1 MTAPACG
8 RRKTPSALR
17 LLTRP
22 PVRGLLTLAF
32 LARTTAAVLPITLL
46 LALAQTHGYA
56 RAATV
61 AGGYTFVLALCAPLR
76 GRLLDRYGAHRALT
90 LMGITTATF
99 LALVA
104 GSIEFRWP
112 WWTTLPL
119 VIAATL
125 SSPPLNSALRASW
138 RHLATDEGQLK
149 AVHSADSILEEAG
162 FVLAPLTAGAA
173 VVLLGPRH
181 AYEAAAASFV
191 TITVL
196 YLTAA
201 RRHQLG
207 TTRPTPTKPILTTI
221 PRRRA
226 HRSRS
231 LLGPLTTPGMPA
243 ILLPLFAMGAIFG
256 GTTILIPAYLQNQ
269 HATAWLGPFLAAI
282 SIGGVIGGILYAT
295 LDWKTGLWRKY
306 QLLTLG
312 FTLPTL
318 LLFLARPLWL
328 LATLLLVAGLFVTP
342 LFINAFLLVDATT
355 GDDTRVEANTW
366 VGASTDIAN
375 GIMAVVIGALAEHQR
390 WDTAL
395 LTLTCCAAAGAMSS
409 LLAPASSTPWPSS
422 GPAEPKADPPAT
434 RTPSATDLRPTPA
447 TDPGF
452 APMPATGH
460 ATGPVTEPLT

>member
-1 MTAPACG
+1 MNAPTARGHHKAP
-8 RRKTPSALR
+8 PSTLR

-22 PVRGLLTLAF
+22 PVRGLLTLAL

-61 AGGYTFVLALCAPLR
+61 GGGYTFVLALCAPLR
-76 GRLLDRYGAHRALT
+76 GRLLDRHGVHRVLT
-90 LMGITTATF
+90 LMGITTATL
-99 LALVA
+99 LALVTC
-104 GSIEFRWP
+104 SIEFEWP

-138 RHLATDEGQLK
+138 RRLAVDEAQLK
-149 AVHSADSILEEAG
+149 AVHSADSILEETG

-173 VVLLGPRH
+173 VALLGPRH
-181 AYEAAAASFV
+181 AYETAAACF
-191 TITVL
+191 ITVTLL

-207 TTRPTPTKPILTTI
+207 TTRPTPTNPTPAPTLS
-221 PRRRA
+221 RRA
-226 HRSRS
+226 RRSRRWI
-231 LLGPLTTPGMPA
+231 GPLGTPGMPA

-256 GTTILIPAYLQNQ
+256 GTAILIPAYLQNQ

-295 LDWKTGLWRKY
+295 LDWKTDLWRKY

-342 LFINAFLLVDATT
+342 LFINAFLLVDTT
-355 GDDTRVEANTW
+355 AADDTRVEANTW

-395 LTLTCCAAAGAMSS
+395 LALTCCAAAGAMSP
-409 LLAPASSTPWPSS
+409 LLTPAHPTPRPPT
-422 GPAEPKADPPAT
+422 GPAEPVATPPAT
-434 RTPSATDLRPTPA
+434 RTPTAPVPRPTPA
-447 TDPGF
+447 NESDSASEPE
-452 APMPATGH
+452 PVTGS
-460 ATGPVTEPLT
+460 VTEPRT

>member
-1 MTAPACG
+1 MTAPAAPG
-8 RRKTPSALR
+8 HRKTPSALR
-17 LLTRP
+17 QLTRP

-61 AGGYTFVLALCAPLR
+61 AGSYTLILALCAPLR
-76 GRLLDRYGAHRALT
+76 GRLLDRYGAHRVLT
-90 LMGITTATF
+90 LMGITTAAF

-104 GSIEFRWP
+104 CSIEFRWP

-138 RHLATDEGQLK
+138 RRLAVDEGQLK

-191 TITVL
+191 TVTVL

-207 TTRPTPTKPILTTI
+207 TTRPTPTKPIPATI

-226 HRSRS
+226 HPSRRW
-231 LLGPLTTPGMPA
+231 LGPLTTPGMPA
-243 ILLPLFAMGAIFG
+243 ILTPLFALGAIFG
-256 GTTILIPAYLQNQ
+256 GTAILIPAYLQNQ
-269 HATAWLGPFLAAI
+269 HATAWLGPLLAAI

-295 LDWKTGLWRKY
+295 LDWNTGLWRKY

-342 LFINAFLLVDATT
+342 LFINAFLLVDATAR
-355 GDDTRVEANTW
+355 DDTRVEANTW
-366 VGASTDIAN
+366 IGASTDIAN
-375 GIMAVVIGALAEHQR
+375 GIMAVIIGTLAEHQR

-395 LTLTCCAAAGAMSS
+395 LALTCCAAAGAMSP
-409 LLAPASSTPWPSS
+409 LLAPARSTPRPPS
-422 GPAEPKADPPAT
+422 GPAEPVAEPPTT
-434 RTPSATDLRPTPA
+434 RIEGATDPRPSRA
-447 TDPGF
+447 KEPGF
-452 APMPATGH
+452 APTPASE
-460 ATGPVTEPLT
+460 PVKEPRT